1 MKAILQTARIVVG
14 IAFIF
19 SGIVKGDDPL
29 GSAYKFND
37 YFQAFNLEALS
48 FLSLP
53 LAILLCTVEFT
64 AGISLLTGIR
74 MRAGITLVMILLVFF
89 TPLTFFLALTNPVS
103 DCGCFGDAIK
113 LTNWQT
119 FWKNVILITL
129 TLLLFLN
136 RRRMNE
142 NTGQRTQWIFTGAV
156 LLFILFCLFN
166 LRNLPVMDF
175 LPYRKGVNIAD
186 QMSMPAGAA
195 ADKYETTFI
204 YEKNGTRKEFTLD
217 NYPSDDSSWKFI
229 DQKSV
234 MVEKGYTPPIH
245 DFSIKSSYGDDLT
258 AKILSHEGYSVFMIV
273 KKLESANMKRLQ
285 KGFDLGSACM
295 NNAIDFYVL
304 TASGADEIRKFENGL
319 QFCNVDET
327 TLKTMVRSDP
337 GYMVIKDGMILE
349 KWSWAT
355 MPEKDRVVQLYAK

>member
-1 MKAILQTARIVVG
+1 
-14 IAFIF
+14 
-19 SGIVKGDDPL
+19 
-29 GSAYKFND
+29 
-37 YFQAFNLEALS
+37 
-48 FLSLP
+48 
-53 LAILLCTVEFT
+53 
-64 AGISLLTGIR
+64 
-74 MRAGITLVMILLVFF
+74 
-89 TPLTFFLALTNPVS
+89 
-103 DCGCFGDAIK
+103 
-113 LTNWQT
+113 
-119 FWKNVILITL
+119 
-129 TLLLFLN
+129 
-136 RRRMNE
+136 
-142 NTGQRTQWIFTGAV
+142 
-156 LLFILFCLFN
+156 
-166 LRNLPVMDF
+166 MDF

-258 AKILSHEGYSVFMIV
+258 TKILSHEGYSVFMIV